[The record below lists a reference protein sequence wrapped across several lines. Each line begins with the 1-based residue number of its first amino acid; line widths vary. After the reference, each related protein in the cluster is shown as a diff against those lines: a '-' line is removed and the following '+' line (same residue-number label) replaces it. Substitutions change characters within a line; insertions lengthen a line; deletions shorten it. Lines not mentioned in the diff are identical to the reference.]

1 MYCLFQAEFY
11 MGLEEWNKAE
21 MALQRILNS
30 EPQHD
35 VALYQLSQV
44 YLEQNRT
51 RLALEVIRSASKNA
65 CNSAKKT
72 STVPITM
79 PNQQINQPSKCIWGP
94 KCTSKAE
101 LCAQII
107 IQEADILRTMRHYKQ
122 AVQVN
127 SLFSYIFFNF

>member
-1 MYCLFQAEFY
+1 

-65 CNSAKKT
+65 CSSAKKT

-122 AVQVN
+122 AVQVM
-127 SLFSYIFFNF
+127 FFLTFLHVSISQ

>member
-1 MYCLFQAEFY
+1 

-21 MALQRILNS
+21 MALQRILNR

-65 CNSAKKT
+65 CSSAKKT
-72 STVPITM
+72 STVPIM
-79 PNQQINQPSKCIWGP
+79 PNLEIVMNELRKLKMSADFFAN
-94 KCTSKAE
+94 TSH
-101 LCAQII
+101 
-107 IQEADILRTMRHYKQ
+107 DICRCPG
-122 AVQVN
+122 V
-127 SLFSYIFFNF
+127 